1 MTPVLGPVEAR
12 LVLDLA
18 GLPGLRMEH
27 TLTRRVLA
35 AIPAANEHYRPKL
48 GARSAGELAR
58 HIVGAE
64 IRFLGGAATGAF
76 ADHDLGLEAAT
87 DLPSLL
93 HFYDRAFAVELE
105 RLNATT
111 GEQLARVIDYRG
123 VVRMPALGFVQLA
136 VNHTIHHRGQ
146 LSVYLREIGAAVPP
160 IYG

>member
-76 ADHDLGLEAAT
+76 ADRDLGLEAAT

>member
-1 MTPVLGPVEAR
+1 VEAR

-18 GLPGLRMEH
+18 GLPALRLEH

-35 AIPAANEHYRPKL
+35 AIPAAHEHYRPQVD
-48 GARSAGELAR
+48 ARSAGELAR
-58 HIVGAE
+58 HIVSAE
-64 IRFLGGAATGAF
+64 IRFLDGAATGAF
-76 ADHDLGLEAAT
+76 ADRDIALEAAT
-87 DLPSLL
+87 DVPGLL
-93 HFYDRAFAVELE
+93 DSYDRAFALALE

-111 GEQLARVIDYRG
+111 GDQLARVIDYRG

-146 LSVYLREIGAAVPP
+146 LSVYLREIGVAVPP